1 MNKAP
6 SIFHIDRVDLS
17 FTPKPW
23 AFAIERRAEI
33 DACFEAMRREK
44 PALWNG
50 RLLLFHHQVVEQ
62 GVLRGECLETDF
74 ASFAAWRHWGRPAA
88 GVHSC
93 FSGTAMLSADG
104 AFLLGVM
111 APHTLNAGKIY
122 FPGGGLDPEQD
133 LVADRVDLDLCVRRE
148 LKEETGLDAT
158 DFKAEPGWNMIVD
171 GPLIA
176 LLKILRSTEDGIT
189 LRERVLAHLS
199 RETHPE
205 LVDVRLVRGL
215 GDLDG
220 AMPDYVRAFLTTR
233 FAAA

>member
-17 FTPKPW
+17 FAPKPW
-23 AFAIERRAEI
+23 AFAIEHRAEI
-33 DACFEAMRREK
+33 EACFEAMRREK
-44 PALWNG
+44 PAMWNG
-50 RLLLFHHQVVEQ
+50 RLLMFHHLVVEQ

-74 ASFAAWRHWGRPAA
+74 ASFAAWRQWGRPAA
-88 GVHSC
+88 GVRSC
-93 FSGTAMLSADG
+93 FSGAAVLSADG

-111 APHTLNAGKIY
+111 GPHTLNAGKIY
-122 FPGGGLDPEQD
+122 FPGGGMDPAD
-133 LVADRVDLDLCVRRE
+133 RVADKVDLDLTVRRE
-148 LKEETGLDAT
+148 LKEETGLDVT

-205 LVDVRLVRGL
+205 LADVRPVRGP
-215 GDLDG
+215 GDFDG

-233 FAAA
+233 FAAT